1 LTGGLETVNREV
13 GASCHSSVIGTQI
26 NSHRG
31 LPRQFEATPQPLEW
45 ADYVVPGC
53 RFGDW
58 FVRLGQTIAA
68 GIQEA
73 VMLMRFDPF
82 RELAFRELDRMS
94 QAMTGQGTALQQRT
108 MPIDAY
114 RDGDRFIIRFD
125 LPGVDRDSIELT
137 AEKNVLTVRA
147 ERNWPPREG
156 QEVVVAERPQ
166 GTFTRQLFLGESLD
180 VDRITATYDQGV
192 LTLVVPVA
200 EQAKPRRV
208 EIAEGSSTADG
219 SIIAEGSSTAEGTG
233 AKPANSPA

>member
-1 LTGGLETVNREV
+1 
-13 GASCHSSVIGTQI
+13 
-26 NSHRG
+26 
-31 LPRQFEATPQPLEW
+31 
-45 ADYVVPGC
+45 
-53 RFGDW
+53 
-58 FVRLGQTIAA
+58 
-68 GIQEA
+68 
-73 VMLMRFDPF
+73 MLMRFDPF

-94 QAMTGQGTALQQRT
+94 QVMTGQGTGLQQRS

-137 AEKNVLTVRA
+137 TEKNVLTVRA
-147 ERNWPPREG
+147 ERTWTPAEG

-166 GTFTRQLFLGESLD
+166 GTFTRQLFLGDSLD
-180 VDRITATYDQGV
+180 VDQITATYDQGV

-219 SIIAEGSSTAEGTG
+219 GNTVQGSTVQGSSTADGTS
-233 AKPANSPA
+233 AQQSAVNAPA

>member
-1 LTGGLETVNREV
+1 
-13 GASCHSSVIGTQI
+13 
-26 NSHRG
+26 
-31 LPRQFEATPQPLEW
+31 
-45 ADYVVPGC
+45 
-53 RFGDW
+53 
-58 FVRLGQTIAA
+58 
-68 GIQEA
+68 
-73 VMLMRFDPF
+73 MLMRFDPF

-147 ERNWPPREG
+147 ERNWTPGEG

-166 GTFTRQLFLGESLD
+166 GTFTRQVFLGESLD
-180 VDRITATYDQGV
+180 VDHITATYDQGV

-208 EIAEGSSTADG
+208 EIAEGSSSADG
-219 SIIAEGSSTAEGTG
+219 TNPVEGTTVN
-233 AKPANSPA
+233 PAASSPA